1 MTTTLVNEL
10 RALFG
15 DERCAFAPEALIV
28 YECDGHTLARQAPDA
43 VVFPQTTAEV
53 QATVRA
59 CVRHGVPFLARGAGT
74 GLSGGAVAAHRGV
87 IIETSRMRQ
96 IISLDHEDR
105 VAVVQ
110 PGLVNLHLS
119 QAAAPHGLF
128 YAPDPSSQGA
138 CTIGGNVAENSG
150 GPHTLK
156 YGVTTNHVLALTVV
170 LPDGELARLGS
181 RNGDSAGLDLVGLF
195 VGSEGTFGIATEITV
210 RLLPAVEAV
219 RTFLAVYDG
228 VPAASESVSAILRA
242 GIVPAALE
250 LIDNA
255 AIRAVEAHL
264 KVGFPVDAAAVLLI
278 EIEGRADEQTL
289 LAPQLI
295 AICRGCG
302 AREVREALDASQRAA
317 LWKGRKQALGALGKL
332 APAYYTHDGVV
343 PRSKLPQALEAIAE
357 IGDRHRLRVANV
369 CHAGDGNLHPL
380 LLFDPGDADEVARV
394 KAAGVE
400 ILAVCVRLGGALTGE
415 HGIGLEKQQLM
426 PVAFAPHDL
435 DQFER
440 VRNVFDPSKLCN
452 PGKLLPRGAHCGELH
467 QTRTLRHGGWL

>member
-1 MTTTLVNEL
+1 MNAALAAEL
-10 RALFG
+10 LAMFG
-15 DERCAFAPEALIV
+15 AERCALDPEALIV
-28 YECDGHTLARQAPDA
+28 YESDGHTLARQVPEA
-43 VVFPQTTAEV
+43 VVFPETTAEV
-53 QATVRA
+53 QAAVRA
-59 CVRHGVPFLARGAGT
+59 CIRYGVPFLARGAGT
-74 GLSGGAVAAHRGV
+74 GLSGGAVAALRGV

-96 IISLDHEDR
+96 IISLDPIDR

-119 QAAAPHGLF
+119 QAASPHRLF

-170 LPDGELARLGS
+170 LPNGEVAHLGS
-181 RNGDSAGLDLVGLF
+181 ITGDAPGLDLVGLF

-210 RLLPAVEAV
+210 RLLPAVESV
-219 RTFLAVYDG
+219 RTFLAVYDS
-228 VPAASESVSAILRA
+228 VAAASETVSAILRA

-250 LIDNA
+250 LMDNA

-264 KVGFPVDAAAVLLI
+264 KVGFPIDAAAVLLI
-278 EIEGRADEQTL
+278 EIEGRTDEQSL
-289 LAPQLI
+289 LAPRLLE
-295 AICRGCG
+295 ICRSSG
-302 AREVREALDASQRAA
+302 AREVQEAADELQRAA

-357 IGDRHRLRVANV
+357 IGVRHRLRVANV

-380 LLFDPGDADEVARV
+380 LLFDPDNHDEVGRV
-394 KAAGVE
+394 KAAGAE
-400 ILAVCVRLGGALTGE
+400 ILALCVALGGALTGE

-426 PVAFAPHDL
+426 PLAFEPHEL
-435 DQFER
+435 EQFER
-440 VRNVFDPSKLCN
+440 VRAVFDVEKLRN
-452 PGKLLPRGAHCGELH
+452 PGKLLPQGARCGEML
-467 QTRTLRHGGWL
+467 QARRLKHGGWL